1 MKVYNI
7 EKFQN
12 SYYNFNLSGSVFVFV
27 ISYRKKNFR
36 QGCYFDLYCNF
47 LRFDKI
53 KITKGL
59 VVFVDKDVLLKFIL
73 SNISQN
79 M

>member
-1 MKVYNI
+1 MNYQHDDCVCVRD
-7 EKFQN
+7 Q
-12 SYYNFNLSGSVFVFV
+12 LSE
-27 ISYRKKNFR
+27 KNFR

-59 VVFVDKDVLLKFIL
+59 LVVFVDKDVLLKFIL